1 MIVFRKI
8 VVLFIRFYQLAI
20 SPMFPSS
27 CRFQPTC
34 SHYAITAVERF
45 GVLKGGFLAVK
56 RIGRCHPWNEGGWDP
71 VPEKNSESKN
81 NSHSNEK

>member
-1 MIVFRKI
+1 MTVFRKI

-45 GVLKGGFLAVK
+45 GVLKGGWMASK

-71 VPEKNSESKN
+71 VPEKNVEIRNKL
-81 NSHSNEK
+81 NSDEK